1 MFINRYEIGLADFGA
16 TVADEWSYTLNAK
29 SLDAYF
35 YATEDPKDVLRGY
48 TEISGHAD
56 MPKPWMQGVQICRYA
71 PDFANFEKD
80 LCCDSIKDYPDWE
93 TLFISDGDGYR
104 SIKEVSEEACLAAVR
119 FYNRKEDGTYALAY
133 VKDDEGKWFKTRGR
147 LNPLGSSVKTIMTKY
162 IEADLKP
169 DAANMEGSNW
179 PTAFLA
185 NGEEKMAEHILSS
198 LTEVK
203 RTAVT
208 VSRVEKI
215 PEGELFRTE
224 TVTVQVQSE
233 RLDAIIA
240 KVFSLSREDAQGYF
254 AKSLVFVNGAAVE
267 NTSYAPKPLDKIS
280 VRTKGRFIYGGPTSL
295 SKKGKLNVKIEK
307 YI

>member
-1 MFINRYEIGLADFGA
+1 MNEESLLEGRLSELCRKSFERDIFTFSDFLGLAEQ
-16 TVADEWSYTLNAK
+16 TVLKKAIK
-29 SLDAYF
+29 
-35 YATEDPKDVLRGY
+35 GY
-48 TEISGHAD
+48 SASHI
-56 MPKPWMQGVQICRYA
+56 
-71 PDFANFEKD
+71 
-80 LCCDSIKDYPDWE
+80 
-93 TLFISDGDGYR
+93 TLFGGAEGCERVMARFGDAQIIGWDEPFPIVCLKIAPKSQKFADALTHRDFLGALMNLGFKREMIGDIPIFENEGYLF
-104 SIKEVSEEACLAAVR
+104 C
-119 FYNRKEDGTYALAY
+119 
-133 VKDDEGKWFKTRGR
+133 
-147 LNPLGSSVKTIMTKY
+147 
-162 IEADLKP
+162 
-169 DAANMEGSNW
+169 
-179 PTAFLA
+179 
-185 NGEEKMAEHILSS
+185 EEKMAEHILSS